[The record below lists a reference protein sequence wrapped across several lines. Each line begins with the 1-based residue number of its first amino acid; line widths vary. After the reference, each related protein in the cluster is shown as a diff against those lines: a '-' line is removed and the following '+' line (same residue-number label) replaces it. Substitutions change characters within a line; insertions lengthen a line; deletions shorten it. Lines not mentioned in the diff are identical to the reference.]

1 MKVRVF
7 KDDTVALS
15 LDEII
20 DNLNRLSSSFSFA
33 VGKEAFLVPGSFVI
47 CPQTYGKLN
56 PRIDKES
63 AADDEVML
71 FTNKPYDNNYFWE
84 AEDGKKVILSLF
96 GWDHLTTLSR
106 NNGAVYFICAM
117 LIRDLDVGFSHM
129 EKNTGCVNDFWQD
142 KTGVDAG
149 MRCAF
154 ICERCLQSFKG
165 KATNDQMAML
175 HNIQAIL
182 NDLSEA
188 SRAGIDICEF
198 WALQKKEASFNSDKS
213 FDVFMCHNSQDKDA
227 VRQMNSRLLKSGV
240 TTWLDE
246 EQLPPGRLW
255 QELLEEQIES
265 IRTAAVFVGN
275 SGLGPWQ
282 NIEIR
287 AFLQEF
293 VRRRCPIIP
302 VILPDCSSVPALP
315 LFLNQLTW
323 VDFRKSTPDPYKNLL
338 WGITGK
344 KN

>member
-1 MKVRVF
+1 MKIRLF
-7 KDDTVALS
+7 ADSPASLRIKDIA
-15 LDEII
+15 E
-20 DNLNRLSSSFSFA
+20 NLNKLAPSLTIELGKAKFS
-33 VGKEAFLVPGSFVI
+33 VPGFFVI
-47 CPQTYGKLN
+47 NPQTYKKLN
-56 PRIDKES
+56 PEIDKES
-63 AADDEVML
+63 EQDDIVFL
-71 FTNKPYDNNYFWE
+71 FTDKPYDNNYFW
-84 AEDGKKVILSLF
+84 DTKDKRVILSLS
-96 GWDHLTTLSR
+96 GWDKLTSLSK
-106 NNGAVYFICAM
+106 NNGAVYFICAI
-117 LIRDLDVGFSHM
+117 LTRELNIGFSHR
-129 EKNTGCVNDFWQD
+129 EKNTGCINDFWLD
-142 KTGVDAG
+142 KTGVDTG
-149 MRCAF
+149 LRCAF
-154 ICERCLQSFKG
+154 ICERCLHSFKR
-165 KATNDQMAML
+165 KATNDQMAIL
-175 HNIQAIL
+175 HDIQAIL
-182 NDLSEA
+182 NDLSGA
-188 SRAGIDICEF
+188 SRSGIDICEF
-198 WALQKKEASFNSDKS
+198 WASQKQEASSNYDKS

-227 VRQMNSRLLKSGV
+227 VRHMNSRLLKSGV

-302 VILPDCSSVPALP
+302 VILPDCSIVPALP
-315 LFLNQLTW
+315 LFLTQLTW